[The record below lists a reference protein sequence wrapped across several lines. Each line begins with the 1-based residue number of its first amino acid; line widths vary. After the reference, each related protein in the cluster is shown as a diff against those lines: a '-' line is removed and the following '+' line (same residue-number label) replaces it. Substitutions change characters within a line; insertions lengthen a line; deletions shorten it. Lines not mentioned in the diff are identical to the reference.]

1 MLPECDHDQVCG
13 AQPRRDHQPGSRDKM
28 MMLELWRTGAGGCQG
43 EELDQDQL
51 GIVQERDG
59 VVDLDPGEEDE
70 DKR

>member
-1 MLPECDHDQVCG
+1 
-13 AQPRRDHQPGSRDKM
+13 M

-59 VVDLDPGEEDE
+59 VVGQDPREEDE
-70 DKR
+70 DKM